1 MDNKRLANE
10 FIECFESFNTWRM
23 LNRLNLNYEGEN
35 VILYLLMEDECRS
48 TPGKLCRNVDFTA
61 ARLSAIIK
69 SLENKGY
76 VEKIQNEEDKRSSII
91 AITTK
96 GFMYYMSLRQKMV
109 QKVMSVT
116 EQLGEH
122 DVKELI
128 RLTNRISAIS
138 DSMEDM

>member
-35 VILYLLMEDECRS
+35 VILYLLMEEGRS